1 MARPGA
7 PGGGAGADDIPVPTW
22 TIAELHEALN
32 GLLVHVFGEEVWVEG
47 ELCNM
52 KRAANSHVFFDLVDP
67 GRERD
72 TNRPMLSVTLFS
84 TDRQAVNRHLINEG
98 GRVRMDDGVRVRI
111 RGRLNVSPRS
121 RLQLRMSWIDPAYTL
136 GVMGADRDRVLAALA
151 AEDLLGRNA
160 LVPMATV
167 PLRVAIVTSIG
178 SAAHADALDELVGS
192 RLGFRVS
199 VIDARTQGAQAERS
213 IVAALGH
220 DAATSA
226 DVVLLVRG
234 GGARTDLAAFDSE
247 VVARAI
253 AASGVPVLTGVGH
266 EVDRTVADEVAHAAH
281 KTPTAAA
288 AAVVAQVRRTAQ
300 LVEDAAAQLPVAAR
314 GRLARSVVG
323 LDQTAQRAGRAA
335 THRLGSS
342 RLTVDQLAHR
352 VTRATP
358 RRLTAPAAEV
368 DGLAARIA
376 PATRRQLDQATL
388 VLDAAAAR
396 ARAHDP
402 ALAAARGWSITRGPD
417 GRVVRSVLDAS
428 PGDELVTTLVDGTLH
443 SVLTAA
449 HPSGANDPAD
459 PNDPQEQA

>member
-1 MARPGA
+1 MPRSGA
-7 PGGGAGADDIPVPTW
+7 PDGAARADDTPVPTW

-32 GLLVHVFGEEVWVEG
+32 GLFVHVFGDEVWVEG

-84 TDRQAVNRHLINEG
+84 TDRQAVNRHLIDQG

-111 RGRLNVSPRS
+111 RGRINVSPRS

-160 LVPMATV
+160 LAPMATV
-167 PLRVAIVTSIG
+167 PLHVAIVTSIG
-178 SAAHADALDELVGS
+178 SAAHADALDELMRS
-192 RLGFRVS
+192 QLGFRVS
-199 VIDARTQGAQAERS
+199 VVDARTQGAQAERS

-220 DAATSA
+220 PSALSA

-247 VVARAI
+247 AVARAI
-253 AASGVPVLTGVGH
+253 AASTVPVFTGVGH

-288 AAVVAQVRRTAQ
+288 ASIVAQVRRTAE
-300 LVEDAAAQLPVAAR
+300 LIEDAAAQVPVAAR
-314 GRLARSVVG
+314 GRLARSLAG
-323 LDQTAQRAGRAA
+323 LDGTAQRAGRAA
-335 THRLGSS
+335 THRLDSS
-342 RLTVDQLAHR
+342 RQAVDQLAHR

-358 RRLTAPAAEV
+358 RRLSTPAAELR
-368 DGLAARIA
+368 GLAERIA
-376 PATRRQLDQATL
+376 PATRRQLDQASL
-388 VLDAAAAR
+388 RLDAAAAR

-417 GRVVRSVLDAS
+417 GRVVRSVDDVDA
-428 PGDELVTTLVDGTLH
+428 GDQLITTLVDGTLH
-443 SVLTAA
+443 SVLATV
-449 HPSGANDPAD
+449 HPTDRTDPAD
-459 PNDPQEQA
+459 PTDPQEQA

>member
-1 MARPGA
+1 MARPGVPA
-7 PGGGAGADDIPVPTW
+7 RGAGADDTPTPTW

-32 GLLVHVFGEEVWVEG
+32 GLLVHVFGDEVWVEG

-67 GRERD
+67 GRDRD
-72 TNRPMLSVTLFS
+72 PSRPMLSVTLFA
-84 TDRQAVNRHLINEG
+84 TDRQAVNRHLVSEG

-167 PLRVAIVTSIG
+167 PLHVAIVTSIG
-178 SAAHADALDELVGS
+178 SAAHADALDELVRS
-192 RLGFRVS
+192 QLGFRVS
-199 VIDARTQGAQAERS
+199 VVDARTQGAQAERS

-220 DAATSA
+220 AASSSA

-234 GGARTDLAAFDSE
+234 GGARTDLATFDSE
-247 VVARAI
+247 AVARAI
-253 AASGVPVLTGVGH
+253 AASPVPVLTGVGH
-266 EVDRTVADEVAHAAH
+266 EVDRTVADEVAHTAH

-288 AAVVAQVRRTAQ
+288 AAVVTQVRRTAQ
-300 LVEDAAAQLPVAAR
+300 LLDDAAAQLPSAAR
-314 GRLARSVVG
+314 GRLVRSVAA
-323 LDQTAQRAGRAA
+323 LDERAQRAGRAA

-342 RLTVDQLAHR
+342 RQAVDQLAHR
-352 VTRATP
+352 VARATP
-358 RRLTAPAAEV
+358 RRLDLPAAEL
-368 DGLAARIA
+368 DGLADRVG
-376 PATRRQLDQATL
+376 PAARRQLSQAVL
-388 VLDAAAAR
+388 HLDAAAGR

-417 GRVVRSVLDAS
+417 GRVVRSVHDLAE
-428 PGDELVTTLVDGTLH
+428 GDELTTALVDGTLR
-443 SVLTAA
+443 SVLSGT
-449 HPSGANDPAD
+449 HPNES
-459 PNDPQEQA
+459 NDPQEQA

>member
-7 PGGGAGADDIPVPTW
+7 PGGAGADDIPVPTW

-32 GLLVHVFGEEVWVEG
+32 GLLVHVFGDEVWVEG

-192 RLGFRVS
+192 QLGFRVS

-428 PGDELVTTLVDGTLH
+428 PGDELITTLVDGTLH
-443 SVLTAA
+443 SVLTSG

>member
-7 PGGGAGADDIPVPTW
+7 SGGGAGAEDAPVPTW
-22 TIAELHEALN
+22 SIAELHEALN
-32 GLLVHVFGEEVWVEG
+32 GLFVHVFGDEVWVEG

-72 TNRPMLSVTLFS
+72 SNRPMLSVTLFS
-84 TDRQAVNRHLINEG
+84 TERQAVNRHLINEG

-167 PLRVAIVTSIG
+167 PLHVAIVTSIG
-178 SAAHADALDELVGS
+178 SAAHADALDELMRS
-192 RLGFRVS
+192 QLGFRVS
-199 VIDARTQGAQAERS
+199 VVDARTQGAQAERS

-220 DAATSA
+220 SAAISA

-247 VVARAI
+247 AVARAI
-253 AASGVPVLTGVGH
+253 AASAVPVLTGVGH
-266 EVDRTVADEVAHAAH
+266 EVDRTVADEVAHIAH

-288 AAVVAQVRRTAQ
+288 ASVVAQVRRTAQ
-300 LVEDAAAQLPVAAR
+300 TIEDAAAQFPVAAH

-342 RLTVDQLAHR
+342 RQAVDQLAQR
-352 VTRATP
+352 VTRAAP
-358 RRLTAPAAEV
+358 RRLSAPAAELR
-368 DGLAARIA
+368 GLAERVA

-388 VLDAAAAR
+388 RLDATAAR

-417 GRVVRSVLDAS
+417 GRVVRSVRDVAE
-428 PGDELVTTLVDGTLH
+428 GDELITTLADGTLH
-443 SVLTAA
+443 SVLASARPT
-449 HPSGANDPAD
+449 DPTD
-459 PNDPQEQA
+459 TQEQA